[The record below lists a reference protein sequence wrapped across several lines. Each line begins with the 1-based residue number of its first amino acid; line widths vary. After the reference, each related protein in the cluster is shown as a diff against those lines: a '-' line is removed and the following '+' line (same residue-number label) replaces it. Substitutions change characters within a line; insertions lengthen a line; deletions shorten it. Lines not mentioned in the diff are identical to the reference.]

1 MMISSRVNDNDEAF
15 DRMLAVLRF
24 TFTKDL
30 KFVVGSI
37 AVSSVNP
44 FTHHVYSV
52 ARQAM

>member
-30 KFVVGSI
+30 KFVVGSVT
-37 AVSSVNP
+37 VSSGDS
-44 FTHHVYSV
+44 FTNHVYSV